1 MLRKLISV
9 LGLSFV
15 SVLILGCGGGV
26 DPGVADGQDEPAPVL
41 TPEQKQTEAES
52 ARNASGE

>member
-1 MLRKLISV
+1 MLRKKIFV
-9 LGLSFV
+9 LGLSLV
-15 SVLILGCGGGV
+15 SVLNLGCGGSV
-26 DPGVADGQDEPAPVL
+26 DPGVADGQDEPAPAL